1 MTHKFV
7 DASELEL
14 TNGAIRKV
22 RAALGVRAFGINQI
36 ELPPNASGY
45 EHSETESHQD
55 EVYVIV
61 AGSGKMTTDGDEI
74 ELHPGRFVYVSPE
87 ETRNLHAGPDG
98 LTWVVVG
105 APHDTPYEARGFF

>member
-1 MTHKFV
+1 MAHTVV

-14 TNGAIRKV
+14 TNGTIRRI
-22 RAALGVRAFGINQI
+22 RAALGVRSFGINQF

-45 EHSETESHQD
+45 EHSESESHQD

-61 AGSGKMTTDGDEI
+61 AGSGKVTVEGDEI
-74 ELHPGRFVYVSPE
+74 ELRPGRFVYVSPE
-87 ETRNLHAGPDG
+87 ETRTMHAGPDG
-98 LTWVVVG
+98 LTWVAVG